1 MLSIILLLLQ
11 EAEHGV
17 PPSIYY
23 NEYAYVPASHQM
35 PYDSAAAAAA
45 AENVQAQNS
54 VAWDNCGCHFMYSSI
69 VLSWYSLDVVSAP
82 KIPVYFEALECF

>member
-54 VAWDNCGCHFMYSSI
+54 VA
-69 VLSWYSLDVVSAP
+69 
-82 KIPVYFEALECF
+82 

>member
-23 NEYAYVPASHQM
+23 NEYAYVPTSHQM

-54 VAWDNCGCHFMYSSI
+54 VA
-69 VLSWYSLDVVSAP
+69 
-82 KIPVYFEALECF
+82 